1 MPWAWTATNISLSAK
16 ANHEV
21 SVVMNCF
28 PLRSFQLDNPLFAML
43 LFHDVICAVSS
54 SKLCKIVKK
63 NKTEKRSFYV
73 LLNPCSEL

>member
-1 MPWAWTATNISLSAK
+1 MPWAWTTTNISLSAK
-16 ANHEV
+16 AKHEV

-54 SKLCKIVKK
+54 SKLCKIIKK
-63 NKTEKRSFYV
+63 TRLKKEAFM
-73 LLNPCSEL
+73 CF